1 MNLAQEQLMAS
12 IADQSILIT
21 GAASGI
27 GRLLATELAS
37 KGAKL
42 ILWDIQEQA
51 LSEVAQDLVS
61 RYATTVATYC
71 CDLANPDDIA
81 ACAQKVL
88 IEHPHIDVLVNNAGV
103 VSGKAFLELTPA
115 EIQKTFAV
123 NTLALFWTAKA
134 FLPAMVAR
142 NSGHLVTVASAAGLI
157 GVANLVDYSASKFAA
172 VGFDEALR
180 AELRHLAPGVRTSV
194 ICPFFIDTGMFAG
207 VHTRFPWLLP
217 ILSQNHVA
225 KRIAKVIEKRQPRL
239 YLPPLVHIIAP
250 ARLLPLRLFDTIA
263 EILGINQ
270 SMHHFTGR
278 PPTKP
283 RPEADN

>member
-1 MNLAQEQLMAS
+1 MAS